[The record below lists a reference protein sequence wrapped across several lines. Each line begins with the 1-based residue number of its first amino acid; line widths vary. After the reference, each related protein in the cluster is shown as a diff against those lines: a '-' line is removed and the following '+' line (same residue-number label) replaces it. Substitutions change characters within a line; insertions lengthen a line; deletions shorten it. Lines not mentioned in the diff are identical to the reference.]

1 METSGRGEYMYLRV
15 GEDVEIKLT
24 AQHFNM
30 LPNNENSCSNDPHYS
45 YIQCAETCQWAKVKQ
60 KIGCSGPWMSGVG
73 HKYCN
78 NYTQMRDLIVE
89 YQTYVYH

>member
-1 METSGRGEYMYLRV
+1 MQTSGRVEYMYLRV

-30 LPNNENSCSNDPHYS
+30 LSSNDNSCSNDINYS
-45 YIQCAETCQWAKVKQ
+45 VIQCAEVCQWSKVAR
-60 KIGCSGPWMSGVG
+60 KIGCSGPWMPDISQP
-73 HKYCN
+73 YCN

-89 YQTYVYH
+89 YQT